1 VTEAAIEP
9 MAPDSDMEC
18 TDGRHENVKALL
30 ESHFIFPMPSNG
42 NSNEAVALDH
52 SLASTLE
59 VDDNS
64 SSVAMHSP
72 GRLVLNCI
80 MHDFTG
86 YGIVCFFPHRK
97 LVCEWQRQMN
107 RTLTFSPQEPVF
119 VFASSA
125 PSYLGYQRRWCSL

>member
-30 ESHFIFPMPSNG
+30 ESPFICPMPSNG
-42 NSNEAVALDH
+42 HSSEVVPLDH

-64 SSVAMHSP
+64 SSVAM
-72 GRLVLNCI
+72 RLVLKYI
-80 MHDFTG
+80 MHGFTG
-86 YGIVCFFPHRK
+86 YGIVCFFPHSK
-97 LVCEWQRQMN
+97 LLCEWQRQMN
-107 RTLTFSPQEPVF
+107 RTLT
-119 VFASSA
+119 
-125 PSYLGYQRRWCSL
+125 